1 MAFRRLPRPPR
12 LGLRPRIT
20 LAFAASGLLLS
31 ALLAGS
37 TWAITRESLLTQRE
51 ASATRQAYQNARFM
65 ETQIPEG
72 VNAPPIRDALNSL
85 VTPARPLIRTQDDLG
100 NEVWISR
107 VPSFDQDAL
116 PASLKQVVIR
126 GRAARMR
133 YELNGEPELAI
144 GIPLTGQSASY
155 YEIVSLA
162 ELQNTLESLAVS
174 LFGASLITTLAGAAL
189 GYWISRRTLRPLS
202 NVGVAAEAIAGGRL
216 DTRLEGGDDPDLEAL
231 VSSFNHMAQALEERI
246 ERDGRFASDVSHEL
260 RSPLMTL
267 AASIEVL
274 ALRREEMP
282 DESSRAAVD
291 LMAADIARFQQL
303 VDDLLEISR
312 FDAGVARLSLDEV
325 SPIELVHHAVDASTD
340 RTVPIKAGPEMEEL
354 VVRADKRRLV
364 RVIAN
369 LLDNAEKYGGGAT
382 GVSVDRRNGNVEIAV
397 EDAGAGIP
405 DEDRE
410 LVFERFSRGAGAAGR
425 RSGSSDGVGLGLALV
440 TEHVRLHG
448 GSVRVEDRPDGQS
461 GARFVISLPANES

>member
-1 MAFRRLPRPPR
+1 M
-12 LGLRPRIT
+12 
-20 LAFAASGLLLS
+20 LLS

-51 ASATRQAYQNARFM
+51 ATATRQTYQNARYM
-65 ETQIPEG
+65 QTQIPEG
-72 VNAPPIRDALNSL
+72 GDAQPIREALNGI
-85 VTPARPLIRTQDDLG
+85 VTTARPIMRTEDATG
-100 NEVWISR
+100 EVAWVSR
-107 VPSFDQDAL
+107 VPAFDQDAL
-116 PASLKQVVIR
+116 PDSLKRVVER
-126 GRAARMR
+126 GMPARMR
-133 YELNGEPELAI
+133 YELDGEAQLAI
-144 GIPLTGQSASY
+144 GVPLPGQGASY
-155 YEIVSLA
+155 FEIISLD
-162 ELQNTLESLAVS
+162 ELQSTLESLAVS
-174 LFGASLITTLAGAAL
+174 LFGASLVTTLSGAAL

-202 NVGVAAEAIAGGRL
+202 NVGMAAEAIAGGRL

-274 ALRREEMP
+274 ATRREEMP
-282 DESSRAAVD
+282 DESARAAVD
-291 LMAADIARFQQL
+291 LMAADIDRFQQL

-312 FDAGVARLSLDEV
+312 FDAGVARLSLDDV
-325 SPIELVHHAVDASTD
+325 SPVELVHHAIDVSTD
-340 RTVPIKAGPEMEEL
+340 RDVPIQAGPDLEAL

-382 GVSVDRRNGNVEIAV
+382 GVTVDRRNGNVEIAV
-397 EDAGAGIP
+397 EDAGAGVP
-405 DEDRE
+405 AEDRE
-410 LVFERFSRGAGAAGR
+410 LVFDRFSRGAGGAGR
-425 RSGSSDGVGLGLALV
+425 RSGTSDGVGLGLALV

-448 GSVRVEDRPDGQS
+448 GSVRVEDRPDGQE
-461 GARFVISLPANES
+461 GARFVVSLPVGQT

>member
-1 MAFRRLPRPPR
+1 MALRRLPRPPR

-51 ASATRQAYQNARFM
+51 GSATRQAYQNARYM
-65 ETQIPEG
+65 QGQIPEDHE
-72 VNAPPIRDALNSL
+72 ATSIKSALGGL
-85 VTPARPLIRTQDDLG
+85 VGSKPVLRTVGADDQPLWFS
-100 NEVWISR
+100 V
-107 VPSFDQDAL
+107 VPNFDQNAL
-116 PASLKQVVIR
+116 PGSLKQEVQQ
-126 GRAARMR
+126 GNAARMR
-133 YELNGEPELAI
+133 YEVNNEPVLAI
-144 GIPLTGQSASY
+144 GVPLEDQNSSY
-155 YEIVSLA
+155 FEIVPLD

-174 LFGASLITTLAGAAL
+174 LFGASLVTTLAGAAL

-231 VSSFNHMAQALEERI
+231 VTSFNHMAQALVERI
-246 ERDGRFASDVSHEL
+246 EQDGRFASDVSHEL

-274 ALRREEMP
+274 SLRRDEMP

-325 SPIELVHHAVDASTD
+325 SPVELVHHAVDVSTD
-340 RTVPIKAGPEMEEL
+340 RTVPVTAGPETDEL
-354 VVRADKRRLV
+354 VVRADKRRMV

-382 GVSVDRRNGNVEIAV
+382 GVSVARVNGNVEIAV
-397 EDAGAGIP
+397 EDSGTGIP

-448 GSVRVEDRPDGQS
+448 GSVRVEDRPDGHS
-461 GARFVISLPANES
+461 GARFVVSLPADEA

>member
-1 MAFRRLPRPPR
+1 MALRRLPRAPR
-12 LGLRPRIT
+12 LGLRSRIT

-51 ASATRQAYQNARFM
+51 ATATRQAYQNAGYVQ
-65 ETQIPEG
+65 TQIPDGADTES
-72 VNAPPIRDALNSL
+72 IRLLLTSL
-85 VTPARPLIRTQDDLG
+85 VTNAAPLVRTEGGDGVEAWVSDEL
-100 NEVWISR
+100 
-107 VPSFDQDAL
+107 DQDAL
-116 PASLKQVVIR
+116 PTSLKDVVQR
-126 GRAARMR
+126 GDPARMR
-133 YELNGEPELAI
+133 YDLDGTPELAI
-144 GIPLTGQSASY
+144 GIPLPEQDASY
-155 YEIVSLA
+155 YEIVSLD
-162 ELQNTLESLAVS
+162 ELQSTLESLAIS
-174 LFGASLITTLAGAAL
+174 LFGASLVTTLSGAAL

-231 VSSFNHMAQALEERI
+231 VTSFNHMAQALEERI

-274 ALRREEMP
+274 ATRREEMP
-282 DESSRAAVD
+282 DESAQAAVD

-312 FDAGVARLSLDEV
+312 FDAGVARLSLDDV
-325 SPIELVHHAVDASTD
+325 SPVELVHHAVEASTD
-340 RTVPIKAGPEMEEL
+340 RDVPIEASPDLDEM

-382 GVSVDRRNGNVEIAV
+382 AVTVDRTDGRVEIAV
-397 EDAGAGIP
+397 EDAGDGIP
-405 DEDRE
+405 AEDRD
-410 LVFERFSRGAGAAGR
+410 LVFERFSRGAGGAGR
-425 RSGSSDGVGLGLALV
+425 RTGSSDGVGLGLALV

-448 GSVRVEDRPDGQS
+448 GEVRVEDRPDGQS
-461 GARFVISLPANES
+461 GARFVISLPANAT

>member
-1 MAFRRLPRPPR
+1 MALRRLPRAPR
-12 LGLRPRIT
+12 LGLRSRIT

-51 ASATRQAYQNARFM
+51 ATATRQAYQNAGYVK
-65 ETQIPEG
+65 TQIPDE
-72 VNAPPIRDALNSL
+72 ADAESIRLLLTSL
-85 VTPARPLIRTQDDLG
+85 VTNAAPLVRAAGEDGKDAWVS
-100 NEVWISR
+100 EE
-107 VPSFDQDAL
+107 FDQDAL
-116 PASLKQVVIR
+116 PASLKDVVER
-126 GRAARMR
+126 GSPARMR
-133 YELNGEPELAI
+133 YDIDGTPELAI
-144 GIPLTGQSASY
+144 GIPLPEQNVSY
-155 YEIVSLA
+155 FEIVSLD
-162 ELQNTLESLAVS
+162 ELQSTLESLAVS
-174 LFGASLITTLAGAAL
+174 LFGASLVTTLSGAAL

-231 VSSFNHMAQALEERI
+231 VTSFNHMAQALEERI

-274 ALRREEMP
+274 ATRREEMP
-282 DESSRAAVD
+282 DESAQAAVD

-312 FDAGVARLSLDEV
+312 FDAGVARLSLDDV
-325 SPIELVHHAVDASTD
+325 SPVELVHHAVEASTD
-340 RTVPIKAGPEMEEL
+340 RDVPIEASPDLDEM

-382 GVSVDRRNGNVEIAV
+382 AVTVDRTDGRVEIAV
-397 EDAGAGIP
+397 EDAGDGIP
-405 DEDRE
+405 AEDRD
-410 LVFERFSRGAGAAGR
+410 LVFERFSRGAGGAGR
-425 RSGSSDGVGLGLALV
+425 RSASGDGVGLGLALV

-448 GSVRVEDRPDGQS
+448 GEVRVEDRPDGQS
-461 GARFVISLPANES
+461 GARFVISLPANAT